1 MKPPV
6 VLFRVVVAALCLT
19 AVMSAQEPPSPNE
32 PPQPVEATGAP
43 VGEDPAVA
51 GPVDEA
57 AARVARAIAD
67 YDSVPEDAAK
77 EPMRRQLL
85 LWLGDIDHPAATDY
99 LVARLE
105 KAGDGAFAATVC
117 EALGRVPRPA
127 LLPRLRDVLVRR
139 SATTELRTAA
149 AAALLRWGDE
159 AVEAL
164 FALATGDGKDVPPI
178 GRDVALQAIASSG
191 RAPLQQRLVDLLSV
205 GEMPARLRIL
215 RSLEDV
221 TGVPALTNVRVA
233 LLREGPL
240 EMAAVAWRQLT
251 VDRPERGRQLAVDLI
266 ERFVEPPTVQ
276 VAADLIGGLARC
288 RDADFYPLL
297 LRYGSMRGGLVRRAL
312 RDAAKSVAE
321 DPALVRWLIEHGLD
335 SEVPV
340 EREAAVSL
348 LIQAPPEAIKP
359 LVDRLRTGLRAGR
372 KKAIEQAAGLHEL
385 LVKDP
390 TWRLDLAAMASSN
403 DLEARMLGLSML
415 LELGAADGVLVAQQ
429 SLVHRAWELRS
440 LSIRYLTRH
449 RDATSVPLLIARYGK
464 EDGRLGVELDEA
476 LFVHTGT
483 RCFSKRDWDRWWQ
496 KHKTGFVL
504 PHADSVRANAA
515 AGAGSGKT
523 VSYHDIPVVSSRIA
537 FLVDRSGSMRAPIG
551 TDRKYTRLDAAK
563 EQLNQVVSALP
574 KTTRFNVVVYE
585 SAVVPFWKELQ
596 PCSDE
601 VRKDAIERTKQIAL
615 GGGTNIFDALEQAF
629 ADPEVDTI
637 YLLTDGEPT
646 AGRIVDREQIVEEIV
661 RQNSTRQVVVH
672 CIGLGI
678 DSDLLKQLA
687 AATGGSYRY
696 VR

>member
-1 MKPPV
+1 MKLSV
-6 VLFRVVVAALCLT
+6 VSFRAVVAALFLT
-19 AVMSAQEPPSPNE
+19 AVSSAQEPTPPSE
-32 PPQPVEATGAP
+32 PPQPVEAAGAP
-43 VGEDPAVA
+43 LGEEPAAA
-51 GPVDEA
+51 GPVDEV

-67 YDSVPEDAAK
+67 YESVPEDAAK

-85 LWLGDIDHPAATDY
+85 LWLGDIDHPAAADY

-105 KAGDGAFAATVC
+105 KAGDGAFAVTVC
-117 EALGRVPRPA
+117 EALGRVSRPA
-127 LLPRLRDVLVRR
+127 QAKRLREVLVRR
-139 SATTELRTAA
+139 SASNELRTAA
-149 AAALLRWGDE
+149 AAALLRCGDE

-178 GRDVALQAIASSG
+178 SRDVALQTLASSG
-191 RAPLQQRLVDLLSV
+191 RAPLQLRLVELLSV
-205 GEMPARLRIL
+205 GEVPARLRVL

-240 EMAAVAWRQLT
+240 ELAAVAWRQLT

-266 ERFVEPPTVQ
+266 ERFVEPPTML

-297 LRYGSMRGGLVRRAL
+297 LRYGSMRGGLIRRAL

-348 LIQAPPEAIKP
+348 LMQAPPEAIKP

-390 TWRLDLAAMASSN
+390 TWRLDLAAMAASN

-464 EDGRLGVELDEA
+464 EDGRLAVELDEA

-483 RCFSKRDWDRWWQ
+483 RCFTRRDWDRWWQ
-496 KHKTGFVL
+496 KHKIGFVL
-504 PHADSVRANAA
+504 PHADSVRGNAA

-563 EQLNQVVSALP
+563 EQLTQVVSALP

-601 VRKDAIERTKQIAL
+601 LRKEATDRIAQIAL

-629 ADPEVDTI
+629 ADAEVDTV

-646 AGRIVDREQIVEEIV
+646 AGRIVDREQIVDEIV
-661 RQNSTRQVVVH
+661 RRNRTRQVVVH

-678 DSDLLKQLA
+678 DSDLLKQIA
-687 AATGGSYRY
+687 AATGGTYKH

>member
-6 VLFRVVVAALCLT
+6 VLFRVVVAALFLT
-19 AVMSAQEPPSPNE
+19 AVSAQEPTPPSE

-43 VGEDPAVA
+43 VGEESAA
-51 GPVDEA
+51 GPVDEG

-67 YDSVPEDAAK
+67 YESVPEDAAK

-85 LWLGDIDHPAATDY
+85 LWFGDIDHPAATDY
-99 LVARLE
+99 LLARLE

-127 LLPRLRDVLVRR
+127 LLPRLREVLVRR

-149 AAALLRWGDE
+149 AAALLRCGDE

-178 GRDVALQAIASSG
+178 GRDVALQVLARSG

-233 LLREGPL
+233 LLREGAL
-240 EMAAVAWRQLT
+240 ELAAVAWRQLT

-563 EQLNQVVSALP
+563 EQLTQVVSALP

-661 RQNSTRQVVVH
+661 RQNRTRQVVVH